1 MDQPGTEL
9 SGTWAATIAD
19 EAARR
24 VFFEPSHDDR
34 EWEPVTLPGHWR
46 THPAFASTDGPVL
59 HRRWFDSPG
68 WADAGDG
75 ARSWLVFDGIFYLGD
90 VWLDASYLG
99 DTEGYFF
106 PHEFD
111 VTEPMSRGGEH
122 LLAIEVACA
131 RQSDRTAKRNIT
143 GVFQHWDC
151 LDPDW
156 NPGGIWQPVRLERTG
171 PVRISRL
178 RVLCR
183 EADTTRAILAIV
195 ADLDS
200 DDTRTVT
207 VRTSVAGLAESAVE
221 HSLAVGVNR
230 VEWQLRVDNPAL
242 WWPRALGA
250 QPLHD
255 VAVSVELGEEVSHR
269 RSVRMGFRSVTM
281 RNWIVSVNGERI
293 FLKGTNHGP
302 TRMALGE
309 ATGDDVARDV
319 HLAVDAGLDLF
330 RVHAHVARPELY
342 DAADEAGLLL
352 WQEMP
357 LQWGYARS
365 VRKQAIRQS
374 RKAVDLL
381 GHHPSIA
388 LWCGH
393 NVPVAVD
400 VEQSATWDP
409 KKMAFKFA
417 IGQQLPTFNRSI
429 LDRAVKHTFERVDG
443 TRPVIAHSG
452 VVPHLPKL
460 DGTDT
465 HVYFG
470 WYTGHERDFP
480 RFCATIPRMARFV
493 SEFGAQAVP
502 VDAEFLDPEKWP
514 DLDWERAGRVHALQK
529 SMFDKHVPPE
539 AYETFEAWR
548 RATQAY
554 QATVLKHHIETLRR
568 LKYRPTGGFAQFL
581 FADAYPSVTWSVLGH
596 DRQPKQGYQALVEA
610 CRPVVVVAERPPAL
624 VAPGDTVAIDVH
636 VVSDLRVPLTDAVV
650 TARLVWAGGH
660 HTWRWQGEVP
670 ADECVRIGT
679 VSAMVPN
686 APGAMDLDLELVC
699 DDVAVTNR
707 YRSMITRRDR

>member
-1 MDQPGTEL
+1 MDEPGTEL
-9 SGTWAATIAD
+9 SGIWAATIAD
-19 EAARR
+19 EAGRR
-24 VFFEPSHDDR
+24 AFFEPSHDDKD
-34 EWEPVTLPGHWR
+34 WEPVTLPGHWR
-46 THPAFASTDGPVL
+46 THPAFASTDGPLL
-59 HRRWFDSPG
+59 HRRWFDSPE
-68 WADAGDG
+68 WAGDG
-75 ARSWLVFDGIFYLGD
+75 ARSWLVFDGVFYLGD
-90 VWLDASYLG
+90 VWLDGMYLG

-111 VTEPMSRGGEH
+111 VTTQVAEREEH
-122 LLAIEVACA
+122 LLAVEVACA

-151 LDPDW
+151 IDPNW
-156 NPGGIWQPVRLERTG
+156 NPGGIWRPVRLERTG

-183 EADTTRAILAIV
+183 EADATRAIVAIV

-200 DDTRTVT
+200 DDARTVA
-207 VRTSVAGLAESAVE
+207 VRTTVGELADSTVE
-221 HSLAVGVNR
+221 HPLAVGVNR
-230 VEWQLRVDNPAL
+230 VEWQVRVDNPAL
-242 WWPRALGA
+242 WWPHALGE
-250 QPLHD
+250 QPLHEVAIE
-255 VAVSVELGEEVSHR
+255 VAVGEEVSHR
-269 RSVRMGFRSVTM
+269 REVRMGFRSVTM
-281 RNWIVSVNGERI
+281 RNWVMSVNGERL
-293 FLKGTNHGP
+293 FLKGANHGP

-309 ATGDDVARDV
+309 ASPDEVARDV

-365 VRKQAIRQS
+365 VRKQAIRQA

-400 VEQSATWDP
+400 VEPSATMEP
-409 KKMAFKFA
+409 RKFA
-417 IGQQLPTFNRSI
+417 LRFAVGQQLPTFNRSI
-429 LDRAVKHTFERVDG
+429 LDRSVKHAFERVDG

-452 VVPHLPKL
+452 VLPHLPKL

-465 HVYFG
+465 HAYFG

-480 RFCATIPRMARFV
+480 RFCAMLPRLARFV

-502 VDAEFLDPEKWP
+502 ADAEFLDPEKWP
-514 DLDWERAGRVHALQK
+514 DLDWETAGRVHALQK
-529 SMFDKHVPPE
+529 SMFERHVPPE
-539 AYETFEAWR
+539 AYETFDAWR

-554 QATVLKHHIETLRR
+554 QATVIKHHIETLRR

-581 FADAYPSVTWSVLGH
+581 FADAHPSVTWSVLGH
-596 DRQPKQGYQALVEA
+596 DRQPKQGYQALIEA
-610 CRPVVVVAERPPAL
+610 CRPVIVVAERPPAL
-624 VAPGDTVAIDVH
+624 VAPGDSVAVDVH
-636 VVSDLRVPLTDAVV
+636 VVSDLRVPLSEAVV

-660 HTWRWQGEVP
+660 HSWRWQGDVP

-679 VSAMVPN
+679 VSAMVPD
-686 APGAMDLDLELVC
+686 APGALDLDLELVC

-707 YRSMITRRDR
+707 YRSTITRRDR